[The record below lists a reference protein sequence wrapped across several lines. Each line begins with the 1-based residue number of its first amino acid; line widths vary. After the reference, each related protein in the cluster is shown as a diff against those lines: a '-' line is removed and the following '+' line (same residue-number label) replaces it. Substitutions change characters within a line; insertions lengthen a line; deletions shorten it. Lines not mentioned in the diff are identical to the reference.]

1 MLITLIKGID
11 SMAIIKKD
19 IIYDKDK
26 NLATDIYYPN
36 DTSSHTK
43 ILIFWH
49 GGGWFR
55 GNKESVKAVGINLAN
70 AGFMTFI
77 PEYSLA
83 PNRTFPNAH
92 EDAVNFVKWLLD
104 SDYTDENDEE
114 NIVQI
119 GASVGGTMAIYVAGK
134 YGFPTV
140 TWSAPIDYSKW
151 MKNHEDVKPSYKA
164 ADEFGYTDSHQIAN
178 SFYKYF
184 ALTYAGGNIPATL
197 KKMDAKNY
205 ELNNLGSLMMINSAD
220 ELTPLDS
227 VMDFIKYLAQNDHE
241 VELLVIKG
249 HGHAMDY
256 GKDYLDESLDFLFQ
270 TIKRQK

>member
-1 MLITLIKGID
+1 MKGMHFMVVIKNNV
-11 SMAIIKKD
+11 
-19 IIYDKDK
+19 IYDTNKK
-26 NLATDIYYPN
+26 LGADIYYPN
-36 DTSSHTK
+36 NTTSKTK

-55 GNKESVKAVGINLAN
+55 GNKESVKSVGVDLAN

-83 PNRTFPNAH
+83 PAAHFPAAH
-92 EDAVNFVKWLLD
+92 EDALHFVEWLLK
-104 SDYTDENDEE
+104 SDYTDEDDLK

-119 GASVGGTMAIYVAGK
+119 GASVGGTMALYVAGK

-140 TWSAPIDYSKW
+140 TWSAPIEYSNWIAQHK
-151 MKNHEDVKPSYKA
+151 DVKASPA
-164 ADEFGYTDSHQIAN
+164 AAKDFGITDPEQIRQ

-184 ALTYAGGNIPATL
+184 TLTYTGTEDQKVL
-197 KKMDAKNY
+197 TKLDAKSY
-205 ELNNLGSLMMINSAD
+205 DLSKLDKVMMINSAD
-220 ELTPLDS
+220 ELTPLNS
-227 VMDFIKYLAQNDHE
+227 VLDFVNFLAKQNHG
-241 VELLVIKG
+241 VQLLVIPG

-256 GKDYLDESLDFLFQ
+256 GNDYINESLDFLFQ

>member
-1 MLITLIKGID
+1 
-11 SMAIIKKD
+11 MAIIKKN
-19 IIYDKDK
+19 IIYDTERQ
-26 NLATDIYYPN
+26 LATDIYYPN
-36 DTSSHTK
+36 DTSSKTK

-55 GNKESVKAVGINLAN
+55 GNKESVRSLGISFAN

-83 PNRTFPNAH
+83 PAHVFPAAH
-92 EDAVNFVKWLLD
+92 QDAINFVKWLLE
-104 SDYTDENDEE
+104 SQYTDEDDIK

-119 GASVGGTMAIYVAGK
+119 GASVGGTMALYVAGK

-140 TWSAPIDYSKW
+140 TWSAPVEYSKW
-151 MKNHEDVKPSYKA
+151 MKEHEDTKPSPA
-164 ADEFGYTDSHQIAN
+164 AKDEFGLTDRHQIN
-178 SFYKYF
+178 DSFYKYF
-184 ALTYAGGNIPATL
+184 TLTYTGTADQAVLQKLDATSYDL
-197 KKMDAKNY
+197 SQ
-205 ELNNLGSLMMINSAD
+205 LNKLMMINSAD
-220 ELTPLDS
+220 ELTPLSTVLDL
-227 VMDFIKYLAQNDHE
+227 IKHLAQKDHE

-256 GKDYLDESLDFLFQ
+256 GKDYVDESLDFLCQ